1 METNRRKILTAYIVL
16 SRMAQE
22 PMSSFTA
29 YKLYKLMGVLKPE
42 WDIQV
47 ELENRLIERLKPKF
61 VNGSTLTFSEN
72 EEADEWRSQ
81 IAELNEAESD
91 ISFEAVHIP
100 INDDMKLSP
109 EDIEALDGFVIFDE

>member
-1 METNRRKILTAYIVL
+1 MKHERMFKAYAVL
-16 SRMAQE
+16 DKLKTQ
-22 PMSSFTA
+22 PMPIKAA

-91 ISFEAVHIP
+91 ISFEAVNIP